1 MILQKKQRHTCPRH
15 PLPPTWKSFTSSDA
29 QSVVFFGIKPSDN
42 NELTHASDLAELG
55 LAEELRMFFS
65 GQEVVVLLGPI
76 FRKPGGQQG
85 HL

>member
-1 MILQKKQRHTCPRH
+1 MGP
-15 PLPPTWKSFTSSDA
+15 
-29 QSVVFFGIKPSDN
+29 SVTNMEKFYVFGCSVCSIFFGIKPSDN

-85 HL
+85 HM

>member
-1 MILQKKQRHTCPRH
+1 M
-15 PLPPTWKSFTSSDA
+15 
-29 QSVVFFGIKPSDN
+29 FFGIKPSDN

-76 FRKPGGQQG
+76 FRKPGGQQEHDVVIVDKVRKG
-85 HL
+85 GMNDLYAVVFLLTTKNLF